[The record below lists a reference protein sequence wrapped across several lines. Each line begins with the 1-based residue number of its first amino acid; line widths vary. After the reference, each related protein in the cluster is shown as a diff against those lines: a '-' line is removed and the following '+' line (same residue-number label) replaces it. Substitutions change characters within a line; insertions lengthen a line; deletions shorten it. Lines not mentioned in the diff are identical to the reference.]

1 MLNMGLFDETA
12 GCNMA
17 CVTSKGF
24 CVTFREKKKKK
35 ENDRNGVSI

>member
-1 MLNMGLFDETA
+1 MLNMGLFDEIA

-24 CVTFREKKKKK
+24 CVTFRGKKKRKK
-35 ENDRNGVSI
+35 MIEMV